1 MKKNLLLNLIL
12 LISVYGYAQTLQ
24 FNLASPQPNLIQV
37 YGGSFASGD
46 IDGDGDKDLLVTGTS
61 PTILTKLYL
70 NDGTGNFTETTTPF
84 PNASSSV
91 TIFKDLD
98 NDGDLDLF
106 FSGTA
111 NIGGAFAN
119 IYSNNGF
126 GVFTLVSNPA
136 LPKFSSGGAAIAD
149 VDNDGDQDIIISTLT
164 STNVFVADVYK
175 NNGTAVFTA
184 QGSTAFTPVKFT
196 SIAFIDIENDG
207 DKDVIISGKD
217 ASNVSSIKLYQND
230 GSGNYTLN
238 SNSTFLPIAADDVDV
253 ADTDNDGDVDF
264 LVSGSQAGS
273 IANTILYTNNGA
285 GVFTQTT
292 TSLQNT
298 FAGKSAFA
306 DLDNDGDQDVLVGG
320 SQAGGLPN
328 IYSIAYRNT
337 GNNVFVAAD
346 TLGGDYIADCVI
358 DNFNGD
364 ILKDIITQGFLSRM
378 TKVFWNSTTVLPI
391 QFNSFTAQSSY
402 NCETFIKFTTGTE
415 ENVSQ
420 IEIEHSINGTS
431 FNTIQKITPLGSNSS
446 YSFIHTNPGFGK
458 NFYRIMSTDRDGRTQ
473 KSEIVQSANTCN
485 TLMEVYP
492 NPVRNEIFIKGFQ
505 NEDKVTIQLFDVT
518 GKLIMQQVFS
528 RNGIIRMELGKIAS
542 GQYTLRASTEAN
554 SFETKV
560 LKL

>member
-1 MKKNLLLNLIL
+1 MSTFGYSQILN
-12 LISVYGYAQTLQ
+12 
-24 FNLASPQPNLIQV
+24 FNLANPQPNLIQV

-70 NDGTGNFTETTTPF
+70 NDGTGVFTETANPF
-84 PNASSSV
+84 PLATSTV

-98 NDGDLDLF
+98 GDGDLDLF
-106 FSGTA
+106 FSGNSNT
-111 NIGGAFAN
+111 GVAFTN

-126 GVFTLVSNPA
+126 GIFTLVSNPV
-136 LPKFSSGGAAIAD
+136 LPKFTGSGAAIAD
-149 VDNDGDQDIIISTLT
+149 VDNDGDQDIVISAQT
-164 STNVFVADVYK
+164 STSAFVADVYK
-175 NNGTAVFTA
+175 NNGSAIFTA
-184 QGSTAFTPVKFT
+184 QSGTTFTPVKFA
-196 SIAFIDIENDG
+196 SVAFIDMENNG

-217 ASNVSSIKLYQND
+217 ASNVSSIKIYQND

-238 SNSTFLPIAADDVDV
+238 SNSTFLPISADDVDV

-264 LVSGSQAGS
+264 LVSGSRAGS
-273 IANTILYTNNGA
+273 IANTILYTNNGS
-285 GVFTQTT
+285 GVFTATS

-328 IYSIAYRNT
+328 IYSIVYSNT

-346 TLGGDYIADCVI
+346 TIGGEYITDCVI

-364 ILKDIITQGFLSRM
+364 VLKDIITQGFLSRM
-378 TKVFWNSTTVLPI
+378 TKVFWNIATVLPI

-402 NCETFIKFTTGTE
+402 NCETIIKLNTGAE
-415 ENVSQ
+415 DNVSK

-431 FNTIQKITPLGSNSS
+431 FTPIHKFIPIGSNSS
-446 YSFIHTNPGFGK
+446 YSYVHSTPSFGK
-458 NFYRIMSTDRDGRTQ
+458 NLYRIMSTDRDGRTQ

-485 TLMEVYP
+485 ALMEVYP

-505 NEDKVTIQLFDVT
+505 NEERVTIQLFDVT
-518 GKLIMQQVFS
+518 GKLIMQQTFN
-528 RNGIIRMELGKIAS
+528 RNSVISMELGKIAS